1 MSVQYLHGNP
11 PAADKPARS
20 VWQALRRGS
29 ACRCPACGE
38 GALFSSYLKVVPTC
52 ARCGEELHHHR
63 ADDAPPYLTI
73 FIVGHLLVP
82 LMLWLE
88 VAYQPDYW
96 IHIALWLPL
105 TLVLCLALLPVL
117 KGAVVGYQWA
127 LRMHG
132 FDEDDEEARKAAR
145 A

>member
-1 MSVQYLHGNP
+1 MSVQYLHGSP
-11 PAADKPARS
+11 PAADKPTRP
-20 VWQALRRGS
+20 VWQALRRGT

-38 GALFSSYLKVVPTC
+38 GRMFSSYLKVAPAC
-52 ARCGEELHHHR
+52 ESCGEALHHHR

-73 FIVGHLLVP
+73 FVVGHLLVP

-96 IHIALWLPL
+96 IHVALWLPL
-105 TLVLCLALLPVL
+105 TLVLCLVLLPVL
-117 KGAVVGYQWA
+117 KGAVVAYQWA

-132 FDEDDEEARKAAR
+132 FDEDSEEARDALR